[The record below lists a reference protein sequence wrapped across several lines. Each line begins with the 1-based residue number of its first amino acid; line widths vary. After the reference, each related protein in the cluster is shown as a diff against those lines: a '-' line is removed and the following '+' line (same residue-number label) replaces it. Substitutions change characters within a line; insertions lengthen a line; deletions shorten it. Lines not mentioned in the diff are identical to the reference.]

1 MIAFHL
7 LTSGSGT
14 ASSSPFTMILLM
26 VAMFAIMYF
35 VMIRP
40 QKKQQKKEQEM
51 RDSLQVGDEITTIGG
66 IMGRVVTVKEDSLI
80 IETGADRNKMRVAR
94 WAVQTNNTANE
105 KLAAEREAAQAKA
118 QEERAKRSAEE
129 GGKKT
134 PRQEKRSG
142 RSVFR
147 KGGRDCTG
155 EKRRR
160 IISGISLGFPSY
172 SLSENVRGIFYE
184 QREKEKCI

>member
-1 MIAFHL
+1 MTAFHL
-7 LTSGSGT
+7 LTSGNST

-80 IETGADRNKMRVAR
+80 IETGADRNKMRIAR

-129 GGKKT
+129 GGKK
-134 PRQEKRSG
+134 RRG
-142 RSVFR
+142 RK
-147 KGGRDCTG
+147 KGYIWKYHGQFHSDITAAWRYHIRFCNRNL
-155 EKRRR
+155 E
-160 IISGISLGFPSY
+160 
-172 SLSENVRGIFYE
+172 SERVS
-184 QREKEKCI
+184 